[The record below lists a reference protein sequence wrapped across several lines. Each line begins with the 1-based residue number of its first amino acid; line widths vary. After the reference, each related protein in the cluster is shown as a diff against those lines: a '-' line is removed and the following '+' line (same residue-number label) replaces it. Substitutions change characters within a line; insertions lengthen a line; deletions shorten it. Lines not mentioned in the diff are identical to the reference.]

1 MSDLNNLNLEEQLM
15 EQLETMQ
22 AEIEKLQ
29 SNNEQ
34 LLKDNDKLQSE
45 VSKKDLLL
53 SRAVEQA
60 EKDEQTIQ
68 THLSEISKLRS
79 QVQRMAERNEKL
91 NGADKLVKQN
101 EELEKRNSDLQ
112 RKMQSVLQDTETTVS
127 AVKTEY
133 AEKERRLALIQRQA
147 EQARD
152 TAESDRANERARIEA
167 RAKEI
172 YQGKENELK
181 RAYKSKEEDSKR
193 KYDTLTASHEAMF
206 FGFLAYGILVTL
218 FTAVSSERFVSD
230 FKSFFVAIWGG
241 FKGFVDILID
251 GALTVA
257 KLGDMIPQPIVAV
270 IVHWLLVIVVVIVVV
285 GGIGF
290 VIIWT
295 MDKLITYY
303 KSDLADNISLVV
315 VLVTMAIEVFFAEPI
330 RSIIPINL
338 LLLFLIVHLVYMGVR
353 WYVRGC
359 KKSRGYYY

>member
-15 EQLETMQ
+15 EQLEIMQ
-22 AEIEKLQ
+22 AEIEKLK

-68 THLSEISKLRS
+68 THLSEISKLKS

-101 EELEKRNSDLQ
+101 AELEKSNSDLQ

-193 KYDTLTASHEAMF
+193 KYDTLTASHETMF

-230 FKSFFVAIWGG
+230 FKGFFVGLWGIIVSFVNFLLEGASAI
-241 FKGFVDILID
+241 
-251 GALTVA
+251 AE
-257 KLGDMIPQPIVAV
+257 LGDKIPQPIVAV
-270 IVHWLLVIVVVIVVV
+270 IVHWLLAILTVVIIAGGLGVLIAFV
-285 GGIGF
+285 GS
-290 VIIWT
+290 
-295 MDKLITYY
+295 KLFTYY

-359 KKSRGYYY
+359 KKSRGYY